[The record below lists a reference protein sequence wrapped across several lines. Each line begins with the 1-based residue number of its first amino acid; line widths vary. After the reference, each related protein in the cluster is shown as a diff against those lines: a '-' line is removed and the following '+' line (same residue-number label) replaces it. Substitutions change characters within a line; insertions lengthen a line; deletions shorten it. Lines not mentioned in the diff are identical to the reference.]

1 MRASKTFNNY
11 SPQILKKMKT
21 LTNFNE
27 SKMRAFTEESLNNN
41 ELFVITGGGPG
52 QEDDELVIDRP
63 DGIGGTE

>member
-1 MRASKTFNNY
+1 MRARKRFKNY

-27 SKMRAFTEESLNNN
+27 SKMSAFAKESLNNN
-41 ELFVITGGGPG
+41 ELFVITGGDGDQG
-52 QEDDELVIDRP
+52 DELVIDPP